1 MGRTHEVA
9 PGSLA
14 EQLPHSPS
22 VSWRGDSRYPPPCF
36 IASIVNE
43 GRVGCLA
50 ALLWVECSPVCT
62 AQSDSCWH
70 QAELASRGCGIQ
82 KSCMASPRKPI
93 YKKWVMRRGTGARD
107 LGIHPFLR
115 HLLSACA
122 LPSPC
127 GHRPPAVMNQTG
139 SCSLYQLPGVG
150 SHLHPGTRRSP
161 APSSHDLPWPL
172 TIILDRAEPS
182 PHCRGRRC
190 VEAEPAGHAGSRGRS
205 SCRLQPPALHKL
217 PVQVV
222 WPGRPIG
229 CQEDPGP
236 CKIGPRAR
244 ALPSRCHRRRLDAP
258 CQRLG
263 GSRQDFSVSSAL
275 Q

>member
-1 MGRTHEVA
+1 MA

-22 VSWRGDSRYPPPCF
+22 VSWLGDSRYPPPCF
-36 IASIVNE
+36 IASVVNE
-43 GRVGCLA
+43 GRFGCLA

-82 KSCMASPRKPI
+82 KSCVASQRKPI
-93 YKKWVMRRGTGARD
+93 YKEWVTRRGTGARD

-122 LPSPC
+122 LRSPC
-127 GHRPPAVMNQTG
+127 GHRPLAVMNQTG

-172 TIILDRAEPS
+172 TIILDGFPEPKAGVS
-182 PHCRGRRC
+182 PEEGASAAGREGCSMKILKAKPNDHIQNTCREVLACRFLGLRTIRTSP
-190 VEAEPAGHAGSRGRS
+190 VTQMSTAGSVPLKWGRS
-205 SCRLQPPALHKL
+205 PGGLHVEGTK
-217 PVQVV
+217 V
-222 WPGRPIG
+222 
-229 CQEDPGP
+229 
-236 CKIGPRAR
+236 
-244 ALPSRCHRRRLDAP
+244 SRRMLE
-258 CQRLG
+258 L
-263 GSRQDFSVSSAL
+263 
-275 Q
+275 